1 MKIIKPIVI
10 IVLVMASSFLVMGI
24 FGPSN
29 YKVMR
34 AIKISAPIET
44 VFNQTSV
51 FANWGAWSHWSQMD
65 TNAVYKI
72 ENDNQEPGAI
82 MTWEGDITGKGI
94 MTSTE
99 VIENKKFWYT
109 IEFIEPWYMA
119 GTSTGGFSY
128 KNVGDSVLL
137 TWTDEAPIGF
147 LSRPMM
153 LIMSV
158 EDQIGPMFEQ
168 GLLSIK
174 EICENME
181 VESAIE
187 ITEEIVESKSI
198 LFISASSSLM
208 PNEIGAKMGAAYGEL
223 MALMGIAKLEMPSA
237 PIAITKKYSL
247 TEMTCEFDAAVTV
260 VNLPDELDLDGRIE
274 KGETY
279 GGKALKIIHIGSYVT
294 LKTTYDTMLAYIE
307 KNGYEKNGFSWEE
320 YIDDPTEV
328 VEEERRTNIYFPI
341 K

>member
-34 AIKISAPIET
+34 AIKIGAPIET
-44 VFNQTSV
+44 VFNQTST
-51 FANWGAWSHWSQMD
+51 FSNWAAWSAWAAND
-65 TNAVYKI
+65 PEAKYII
-72 ENDNQEPGAI
+72 EKDDQTIGASMSWVGEI
-82 MTWEGDITGKGI
+82 SGKGM
-94 MTSTE
+94 MTATE
-99 VIENKKFWYT
+99 VMPNEKFIYDLS
-109 IEFIEPWYMA
+109 FIEPFEM
-119 GTSTGGFSY
+119 TSHGGFNY
-128 KNVGDSVLL
+128 TQVGDSVLL
-137 TWTDEAPIGF
+137 TWYDEGEFGF
-147 LSRPMM
+147 MMRPMM
-153 LIMSV
+153 LFMNL

-181 VESAIE
+181 VKPSIE
-187 ITEEIVESKSI
+187 ITEEIVESKSM
-198 LFISASSSLM
+198 LFISESSSLM

-223 MALMGIAKLEMPSA
+223 MALMGIAKLEMASA

-279 GGKALKIIHIGSYVT
+279 SGKALKIIHIGSYVT